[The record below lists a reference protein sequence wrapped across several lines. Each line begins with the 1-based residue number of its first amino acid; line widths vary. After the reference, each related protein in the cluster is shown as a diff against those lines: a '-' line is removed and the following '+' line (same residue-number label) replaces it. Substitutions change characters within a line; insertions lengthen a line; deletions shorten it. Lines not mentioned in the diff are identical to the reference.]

1 MATAAKTAA
10 VPAATPAGTAAPAT
24 ARTAPTAVPVQ
35 AAAPLADATG
45 RLAATT
51 PATPRMQQLIA
62 DIRAAVGR
70 GLDPDTTARLVAD
83 RLAPHL
89 GPDDLLTPE
98 QRLGDPARYRQHLVH
113 AEADGSFSVVA
124 LVWLPGQQTPIHDH
138 VAWCVAGVHRGQESE
153 LRYRLVPDGPTA
165 RLEFTEAAVSPQGS
179 VAAFAPPGDIH
190 LVRNPG
196 PGTALSIHVYGADIS
211 RLTTSIR
218 RTYHLPAGPGPAT
231 GGR

>member
-1 MATAAKTAA
+1 M
-10 VPAATPAGTAAPAT
+10 
-24 ARTAPTAVPVQ
+24 
-35 AAAPLADATG
+35 
-45 RLAATT
+45 RL
-51 PATPRMQQLIA
+51 LIA
-62 DIRAAVGR
+62 GVRAAVRR

-89 GPDDLLTPE
+89 GPDDLLTAQ
-98 QRLGDPARYRQHLVH
+98 QRQGDPARYRQHLVH
-113 AEADGSFSVVA
+113 AEEDGSFSVVA

-196 PGTALSIHVYGADIS
+196 PETALSIHIYGADIA

-218 RTYHLPAGPGPAT
+218 RVYRLPAAPGSGPGGA
-231 GGR
+231 

>member
-1 MATAAKTAA
+1 
-10 VPAATPAGTAAPAT
+10 
-24 ARTAPTAVPVQ
+24 
-35 AAAPLADATG
+35 
-45 RLAATT
+45 
-51 PATPRMQQLIA
+51 MQQLIA
-62 DIRAAVGR
+62 DIRAAAGR
-70 GLDPDTTARLVAD
+70 GLDPGTTARLVAD

-190 LVRNPG
+190 LVRNAG
-196 PGTALSIHVYGADIS
+196 PGTALSIHVYGADIA

-218 RTYHLPAGPGPAT
+218 RTYHLPAGPGPAI
-231 GGR
+231 GGM